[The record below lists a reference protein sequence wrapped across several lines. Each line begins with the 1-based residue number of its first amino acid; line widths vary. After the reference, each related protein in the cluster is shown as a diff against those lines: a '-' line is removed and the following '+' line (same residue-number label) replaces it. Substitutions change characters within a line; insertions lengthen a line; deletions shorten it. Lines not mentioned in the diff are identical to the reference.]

1 MGNGSRSNSGIRENP
16 IVGVG
21 GDKGRELNG
30 HGCSMVI
37 AVELKLFW
45 LCMSK
50 VETRFDDGFE
60 SE

>member
-1 MGNGSRSNSGIRENP
+1 M
-16 IVGVG
+16 GVG
-21 GDKGRELNG
+21 GDKGRELDG
-30 HGCSMVI
+30 HDYSRVI
-37 AVELKLFW
+37 ALELKIFW